1 MTNHFPVVFLQE
13 RIKIMRISYLFCLC
27 ILFSTNLFAQKSTLF
42 LKSGSVELDYNI
54 ELVQDYNLN
63 YHFMVFADLP
73 TTEIKEKITAL
84 GVEFL
89 EYIPTKAY
97 VVSISD
103 TIRTSDLSNLGI
115 VSVSPIK
122 PQMKLDPKL
131 QNTSFPDWAFKNNM
145 LSIKVLLYKNAD
157 LVSFTKRC
165 RLSNYQIDVANDISN
180 SVILKIDALQLSKLL
195 IINEVWYIEPID
207 PPSVK
212 ENKTGRTLHRSNTIN
227 TNYAS
232 GRNYNGE
239 GINIMMQDDGI
250 IGPHIDYQGRIDQ
263 SNCGGCSTNSGNDH
277 GDHVAGTI
285 MGSGNLDPIA
295 AGMSDAAFLYVYSS
309 SNNNYYDVPLIY
321 QNNDVIIT
329 SKSYSNGCNAGYTSL
344 SRDLD
349 EQINLY
355 PSLIHVF
362 SAGNNGSSS
371 CTNPYI
377 AGTNGANWGNVTG
390 GHKQAK
396 NVIAVANLESDG
408 DLASSSSRGPAA
420 DGRIKPDIGAKGTGV
435 NSTIPENDYG
445 LKTGT
450 SMACPGIAGVMGQLY
465 QAYKDL
471 NGGQNPNSSVMK
483 NALLNAADDIGNP
496 GPDFK
501 HGWGEVNVLR
511 AVTTIEDNQYI
522 IDNISQGFNNSHS
535 ISIPSGTR
543 QLKLMVYW
551 HDKEASANASFALV
565 NDLDIELL
573 DNSGNSVELPW
584 VLDPTPNTT
593 ALNTNAIKGVDNIN
607 NMEQITMDDPMPGNY
622 ELIVS
627 GNSIPFGPQEYS
639 VSYVFL
645 KDEITLTY
653 PVGGESWVPG
663 DFEII
668 RWDAYGDNGTFTLE
682 YTDNGGA
689 SWNSISSSISGS
701 SRQFTW
707 LSIPNSVSDN
717 VKLRVSRNSYS
728 DESDDYLTIIDV
740 PTNFNIYWPCPD
752 SLNFSWNSVNSAT
765 SYEISM
771 LGQKYMDSIY
781 TTNLTNVWMI
791 NPNPNVTDSW
801 FSVKA
806 KINNG
811 EGRRAIAQN
820 SQAINNQCSGYG
832 CTDSLALNY
841 SNLAL
846 IDNGSCCYVAGCT
859 DLTAI
864 NYDSL
869 ACFDDNSCIA
879 PVLGCMNPLSSNFD
893 SLANTNT
900 AFGGLLDN
908 TIGAGGYYTGSQH
921 LIFDASIPCKIVSAV
936 IYAQSAQVITFDLRD
951 NNGNSIDDTT
961 ISVQLGSQRLYF
973 DFDVPVANDLQLGI
987 SSSPTAGLY
996 RNTTGANFPITI
1008 GNNLTFTGA
1017 SNASAQDNWYY
1028 YYDIEVEASCD
1039 SIGLPVYGCTD
1050 SSAFNYFVFANTD
1063 DGSCCYVSGCTDPF
1077 ALNYNSNA
1085 CYDDSSCIE
1094 AIMGCANPLALNYN
1108 PNANTNIA
1116 YGGALDST
1124 FGTGGYFIGDQ
1135 HLIFD
1140 ANQICIIKS
1149 ADINSSGPN
1158 TIIFELRD
1166 DNGLV
1171 IDDTVLTLLAGDQR
1185 IDLDFNVPVGNNLQ
1199 LGVSSGAL
1207 TNSGLYRNSNGA
1219 IYPYNIGS
1227 AISIT
1232 GSSAASAGYYYFFYN
1247 IEVGVQCLD
1256 PSWDCDGQGNC
1267 YDPGDGNGQY
1277 MTLGECE
1284 LECINVSIDEPN
1296 NEWFKLYPNPAKFEC
1311 AVVSS
1316 NIIRQIR
1323 VFDIS
1328 ARLCMLEDVNS
1339 NTTVLDVR
1347 ELSEG
1352 MYTIE
1357 LIIGEENIRR
1367 KLVIQ

>member
-1 MTNHFPVVFLQE
+1 
-13 RIKIMRISYLFCLC
+13 
-27 ILFSTNLFAQKSTLF
+27 
-42 LKSGSVELDYNI
+42 
-54 ELVQDYNLN
+54 
-63 YHFMVFADLP
+63 
-73 TTEIKEKITAL
+73 
-84 GVEFL
+84 
-89 EYIPTKAY
+89 
-97 VVSISD
+97 
-103 TIRTSDLSNLGI
+103 
-115 VSVSPIK
+115 
-122 PQMKLDPKL
+122 
-131 QNTSFPDWAFKNNM
+131 M
-145 LSIKVLLYKNAD
+145 LSIKVLLYKNSD
-157 LVSFTKRC
+157 LTLFNEFCKSYN
-165 RLSNYQIDVANDISN
+165 LQIDNINSQTKSVALTIEP
-180 SVILKIDALQLSKLL
+180 IYLSKLL
-195 IINEVWYIEPID
+195 EFNEVWYIEPVD
-207 PPSVK
+207 PPSIK

-227 TNYAS
+227 TNYLT
-232 GRNYNGE
+232 GRHYNGE

-263 SNCGGCSTNSGNDH
+263 SNCIGCSTSNGDDH

-295 AGMSDAAFLYVYSS
+295 MGMSNAAFLYVYSS

-321 QNNDVIIT
+321 QNNDVVIT

-450 SMACPGIAGVMGQLY
+450 SMSCPGIAGVMGQLY
-465 QAYKDL
+465 QAYKEL

-483 NALLNAADDIGNP
+483 NIILNSADDIGNP

-501 HGWGEVNVLR
+501 HGWGEVNALR
-511 AVTTIEDNQYI
+511 AVTIIEDNQYI
-522 IDNISQGFNNSHS
+522 IDNISQGINNSHS

-565 NDLDIELL
+565 NDLDIELF

-689 SWNSISSSISGS
+689 SWNPISSSISGS

-717 VKLRVSRNSYS
+717 VKLRVSRNSFS
-728 DESDDYLTIIDV
+728 DESDDYFTIIDV
-740 PTNFNIYWPCPD
+740 PTNFDVYWPCPD
-752 SLNFSWNSVNSAT
+752 SLYFSWNAVNSAT

-781 TTNLTNVWMI
+781 TTSNTNVWLI
-791 NPNPNVTDSW
+791 NPNPNITESW

-811 EGRRAIAQN
+811 EGRRAIAQY

-832 CTDSLALNY
+832 CTDSLAFNY
-841 SNLAL
+841 SLLAL
-846 IDNGSCCYVAGCT
+846 VDNGSCCYVSGCT
-859 DLTAI
+859 DITAI

-869 ACFDDNSCIA
+869 ACYEDGSCIA
-879 PVLGCMNPLSSNFD
+879 PILGCTNPLSTNFD
-893 SLANTNT
+893 PSANTSI
-900 AFGGLLDN
+900 AFGGAPN
-908 TIGAGGYYTGSQH
+908 NSFASGSYFNGNQH
-921 LIFDASIPCKIVSAV
+921 LIFNASKSCVIKSAV
-936 IYAQSAQVITFDLRD
+936 IYAQSNNTVTFELRD
-951 NNGNSIDDTT
+951 NNGVVIDDTT
-961 ISVQLGSQRLYF
+961 HVVSAGQQTIILN
-973 DFDVPVANDLQLGI
+973 FDVPIANDMQLGI
-987 SSSPTAGLY
+987 SANNSGLY
-996 RNTTGANFPITI
+996 RNNA
-1008 GNNLTFTGA
+1008 
-1017 SNASAQDNWYY
+1017 NASYPYDIGSAISITASSASTAPQDYY
-1028 YYDIEVEASCD
+1028 YFFYNIEVEATCSN
-1039 SIGLPVYGCTD
+1039 IVMPVYGCTD
-1050 SSAFNYFVFANTD
+1050 SIAINYSVLANTD
-1063 DGSCCYVSGCTDPF
+1063 DGSCCYVGGCTDPF
-1077 ALNYNSNA
+1077 AINYNSNA
-1085 CYDDSSCIE
+1085 CIDDSSCTD
-1094 AIMGCANPLALNYN
+1094 AILGCVNPLALNYN
-1108 PNANTNIA
+1108 SIANTNIA
-1116 YGGALDST
+1116 YGGVLDSA
-1124 FGTGGYFIGDQ
+1124 FGTGGYFTGDQ

-1149 ADINSSGPN
+1149 SDIYSFANN
-1158 TIIFELRD
+1158 TINFELRD
-1166 DNGLV
+1166 DNGFV
-1171 IDDTVLTLLAGDQR
+1171 IDDTVLTVVPGYQR
-1185 IDLDFNVPVGNNLQ
+1185 IDLNFNVPIGNSMQ

-1207 TNSGLYRNSNGA
+1207 SNSGLFRTNSGA
-1219 IYPYNIGS
+1219 VYPFNIGS
-1227 AISIT
+1227 AISIS
-1232 GSSAASAGYYYFFYN
+1232 GSSAATPGYYYFFYN
-1247 IEVGVQCLD
+1247 IELEAQCID
-1256 PSWDCDGQGNC
+1256 QSWDCDGQGNC
-1267 YDPGDGNGQY
+1267 YDPGNGNGQY
-1277 MTLGECE
+1277 MTLGSCE
-1284 LECINVSIDEPN
+1284 LECQNVSINESN
-1296 NEWFKLYPNPAKFEC
+1296 NEWFNLYPNPAKSKC
-1311 AVVSS
+1311 TITSS
-1316 NIIRQIR
+1316 NLVRKIRL
-1323 VFDIS
+1323 FDIS
-1328 ARLCMLEDVNS
+1328 SRICLEIQPNKTKIS
-1339 NTTVLDVR
+1339 LDLKDFSDGV
-1347 ELSEG
+1347 
-1352 MYTIE
+1352 YIIE
-1357 LIIGEENIRR
+1357 LITDNEIFKSHLIIE
-1367 KLVIQ
+1367 